1 MSIVSSFQHFIHS
14 DTKAEVLYSV
24 GSAIG
29 VAGLKAHIDG
39 TPVVPKEVATQAMP
53 LYHELMI
60 RDVNSIIVGLF
71 TGILVFFVTMWMRKY
86 YPEKK

>member
-1 MSIVSSFQHFIHS
+1 MHKLMNIISSIQHFLHS
-14 DTKAEVLYSV
+14 DSKSEILYSV

-29 VAGLKAHIDG
+29 VAGIKAHIDG
-39 TPVVPKEVATQAMP
+39 TPVTQEGAMP

-60 RDVNSIIVGLF
+60 RDVNTIIVGLF
-71 TGILVFFVTMWMRKY
+71 TGILVFFATMWLRKF